1 MVNEYEENTSKN
13 KDSNQGFHPY
23 EDSSSGTAIEN
34 AKKYALL
41 IREESKNID
50 DEDK

>member
-13 KDSNQGFHPY
+13 KDSNQV
-23 EDSSSGTAIEN
+23 SSVRRLQFGTAIEN